1 MTERD
6 GVRWGPR
13 SGGPAAQLVVLCHGI
28 GGDGDQL
35 ADLAQAWSEALP
47 DARFVGL
54 DGPAPCE
61 GAPFGRQWF
70 SIADRTP
77 AVLAAGAAAAAT
89 FLNRRIDAELAGAGV
104 PPNAC
109 ALAGFSQ
116 GAMMALFTGLR
127 RDPPPRAILAY
138 AGALLGGDGLKAEL
152 SGYPPVLVVHGEAD
166 DVVPAA
172 RSRDAERML
181 RQLGVPV
188 ESLYCDG
195 LGHGIDAAGIAA
207 GAAFLRRAFGLL

>member
-1 MTERD
+1 MAERD

-13 SGGPAAQLVVLCHGI
+13 SRGQTAQLVVLCHGL

-35 ADLAQAWSEALP
+35 ADLAQGWSEALP
-47 DARFVGL
+47 DALFVGL
-54 DGPAPCE
+54 DGPEPCE

-77 AVLAAGAAAAAT
+77 AVLGVGAASAAT
-89 FLNRRIDAELAGAGV
+89 FLNPRIDAELARAGL
-104 PPNAC
+104 PLDAC

-116 GAMMALFTGLR
+116 GAMMALFAGLR
-127 RDPPPRAILAY
+127 RAPPPRAVLAY
-138 AGALLGGDGLKAEL
+138 AGALLAPDQLKAEL
-152 SGYPPVLVVHGEAD
+152 RGHPPVLLVHGEAD

-172 RSRDAERML
+172 RSRDAERAL
-181 RQLGVPV
+181 GRLGVPV

-195 LGHGIDAAGIAA
+195 LGHGIDTVGIAA

>member
-1 MTERD
+1 MAGRD

-13 SGGPAAQLVVLCHGI
+13 SGGQPAQLVVLCHGL

-35 ADLAQAWSEALP
+35 VELVQAWSEALP
-47 DARFVGL
+47 HALFVGP

-70 SIADRTP
+70 SVADRTP
-77 AVLAAGAAAAAT
+77 AVLAAGAVAAAP
-89 FLNRRIDAELAGAGV
+89 FLDRRIDAELAHAAL
-104 PPNAC
+104 PPHAY

-116 GAMMALFTGLR
+116 GAMMALFAGLR
-127 RDPPPRAILAY
+127 RNPPPRAILAY
-138 AGALLGGDGLKAEL
+138 AGALLAPGHLKAEL
-152 SGYPPVLVVHGEAD
+152 AGRPPVLLVHGEAD
-166 DVVPAA
+166 DVVPAG
-172 RSRDAERML
+172 RSRDAELTL
-181 RQLGVPV
+181 RGLGVPV
-188 ESLYCDG
+188 ESLYCEA